1 MKAFILITVEALPV
15 MEQEIQFQP
24 SGVLT
29 IGKNR
34 KKKKNKSVSDH
45 ILKSVDIKTTVQC
58 LNSNGIK
65 LTL

>member
-29 IGKNR
+29 LGMNR
-34 KKKKNKSVSDH
+34 KKKKVFL
-45 ILKSVDIKTTVQC
+45 IIF
-58 LNSNGIK
+58 
-65 LTL
+65 

>member
-29 IGKNR
+29 LGMNR
-34 KKKKNKSVSDH
+34 KKKKSVSKASGH
-45 ILKSVDIKTTVQC
+45 KNNCTVFELQW
-58 LNSNGIK
+58 N
-65 LTL
+65 

>member
-29 IGKNR
+29 LGMNR
-34 KKKKNKSVSDH
+34 KKKKSVSDH
-45 ILKSVDIKTTVQC
+45 LLRPVDIKTTVQY
-58 LNSNGIK
+58 LNCNGIK
-65 LTL
+65 PTL